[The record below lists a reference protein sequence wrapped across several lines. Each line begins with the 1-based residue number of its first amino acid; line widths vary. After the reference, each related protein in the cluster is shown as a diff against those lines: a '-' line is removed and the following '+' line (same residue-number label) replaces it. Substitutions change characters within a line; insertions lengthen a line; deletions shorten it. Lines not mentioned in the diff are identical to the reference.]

1 MDSTKSI
8 HVDNLEE
15 AHEEMYRL
23 GRTNGLPVIPP
34 TANLVKAALDFLGRD
49 LQEVIG

>member
-1 MDSTKSI
+1 MGPTKSI

-23 GRTNGLPVIPP
+23 GWTDGLPVISS
-34 TANLVKAALDFLGRD
+34 TAKLVNAALDFLGET
-49 LQEVIG
+49 LKK